1 MKSFFSI
8 TQLVTFSNLFV
19 SLCVTAFTHLTYI
32 IYKLP
37 KDNLP
42 LILIMVFCFSFF
54 TYNFQRFLKFRPSL
68 TNYTKPGNRIKWM
81 IQEKSILTISS
92 IVAGIIGLACT
103 YFIHPICFLLLLPM
117 GGLSTFYVV
126 PLIPFYKKSPTLR
139 EIPYLKIFIIGLV
152 WSIIVVALPLLDS
165 QATLTNSIL
174 FNSKLEIGQNILFII
189 AITLPFDIR
198 DLDYDKK
205 NNLKTIPLFLGVT
218 KTILLSEALLIASI
232 TLLYNLNIT
241 SYHFFALFIGHLIT
255 MLVIAFSKKERS
267 ELFFTGVVE
276 GLILVNYGC
285 VLISEYFFSL

>member
-1 MKSFFSI
+1 MI
-8 TQLVTFSNLFV
+8 TFSNLFV
-19 SLCVTAFTHLTYI
+19 SLCVAAFTHLTYL

-54 TYNFQRFLKFRPSL
+54 TYNFQRFIKLRSSHQ
-68 TNYTKPGNRIKWM
+68 NHTKPGNQLKWM
-81 IQEKSILTISS
+81 IKERMILTISS
-92 IVAGIIGLACT
+92 IIAGIVGLVCT
-103 YFIHPICFLLLLPM
+103 YFINPICFFILIPM

-126 PLIPFYKKSPTLR
+126 PLLPFYKKSPTLR

-165 QATLTNSIL
+165 QPTIGNSIL
-174 FNSKLEIGQNILFII
+174 LNSKLEIFQNLLFII

-198 DLDYDKK
+198 DLDYDK
-205 NNLKTIPLFLGVT
+205 NSNLKTIPLLLGVT
-218 KTILLSEALLIASI
+218 KTILLSELLLMSSI
-232 TLLYNLNIT
+232 LLLYNSNIT
-241 SYHFFALFIGHLIT
+241 SPHFHALFVGHLLT

-267 ELFFTGVVE
+267 ELFFTGAVE
-276 GLILVNYGC
+276 GLIIVNYGC